1 MKEEYLSRSGRRGEG
16 RGWEGEGRDSEGEGE
31 GRDREGGKLM
41 EGGGMGGGG
50 RVANCKIVLQRNA
63 KIPKIC

>member
-16 RGWEGEGRDSEGEGE
+16 RGWEGEGRDSEGEG
-31 GRDREGGKLM
+31 REGGGRLM

>member
-16 RGWEGEGRDSEGEGE
+16 RGWEGEGSE
-31 GRDREGGKLM
+31 REGGRLM